1 MKATLAAQPS
11 ALRSV
16 LSYSVDGLSGREE
29 LLLKSFV
36 RMLNHYTEQIWN
48 YSPHSTDLL
57 VQAKDS
63 PSSSAVPPAVQ
74 RVLTVSA
81 SGEEG
86 EFCIT
91 LPLHASQLEKQ
102 LNRLGALLLQAKT
115 QASAPEQPAS
125 QVLVLRRWP
134 QLALLRA
141 PGRMQLATLL
151 TGQPLTL
158 TALQQ
163 RSGQPLN
170 SCIAFLA
177 ELKLANLLEPA
188 NADLPALVQPDYSPL
203 PDQTPPQTHSV
214 LPVVT
219 QTAGAASMPP
229 RKALSAAVQPGLLA
243 RIRNR
248 LGLPV
253 AQQSLVN
260 EQ

>member
-1 MKATLAAQPS
+1 MKASLAVQPC
-11 ALRSV
+11 APRSV
-16 LSYSVDGLSGREE
+16 LTYSVDGLSGREE

-36 RMLNHYTEQIWN
+36 RMLNHNTEQIWS
-48 YSPHSTDLL
+48 YSPHSADLL
-57 VQAKDS
+57 VQAKGS
-63 PSSSAVPPAVQ
+63 SSSSALLAAAQ

-91 LPLHASQLEKQ
+91 LPLHANKLEKQ
-102 LNRLGALLLQAKT
+102 LNRLGGLLLQAKT
-115 QASAPEQPAS
+115 QASTPEQPTQ

-134 QLALLRA
+134 QVALLRA

-151 TGQPLTL
+151 AGQPLTL
-158 TALQQ
+158 TGLQQ
-163 RSGQPLN
+163 RSGQPLS
-170 SCIAFLA
+170 SCIAFLVD
-177 ELKLANLLEPA
+177 LKLANLLEPA
-188 NADLPALVQPDYSPL
+188 NADLPELVLPDYSQL
-203 PDQTPPQTHSV
+203 PNQTSPQTHPAA
-214 LPVVT
+214 PVAT
-219 QTAGAASMPP
+219 QTTVATTMLS